1 MNKQQQQNNQQLK
14 FKRFRFENLPGLDPV
29 TLYVEQHGEGFSN
42 ITVRC
47 WGQSWS
53 AGFGNP
59 GCDFILF
66 LADSRDGYMVNAL
79 ASGDYITNRYQAAA
93 QCKYLDKIWSAVQP
107 LLRAYCET
115 TTAENRW
122 DCTYEK

>member
-1 MNKQQQQNNQQLK
+1 MGQQNNHQLK

-29 TLYVEQHGEGFSN
+29 TLYVEQNNEGFGN
-42 ITVRC
+42 IVVRC
-47 WGQSWS
+47 WGQAWS

-66 LADSRDGYMVNAL
+66 LADTPDGYMVDKL
-79 ASGDYITNRYQAAA
+79 ACIHYTTNSRMQKR
-93 QCKYLDKIWSAVQP
+93 QDEYLTRIWSAVQP

-115 TTAENRW
+115 TNAGNRW
-122 DCTYEK
+122 DCTYPN